1 MIQWEPIMMDS
12 LLKGQTGRIERV
24 EGPARVT
31 RRLAEMGVRPGVTVE
46 MLRPGRPCILRVHRT
61 RLSMG
66 SRLQAHVCVSRIGE
80 ADNAPPAG
88 YRL

>member
-1 MIQWEPIMMDS
+1 MMTA

-31 RRLAEMGVRPGVTVE
+31 RRLAEMGVTPGVTVE
-46 MLRPGRPCILRVHRT
+46 MLCPGRPCILRVHQT

-66 SRLQAHVCVSRIGE
+66 SRLQARVSISRIGQ
-80 ADNAPPAG
+80 ADNNAPTTPNG
-88 YRL
+88 

>member
-1 MIQWEPIMMDS
+1 MTA

-31 RRLAEMGVRPGVTVE
+31 RRLAEMGVTPGATVE
-46 MLRPGRPCILRVHRT
+46 MLRPGQPCILRVHHT

-66 SRLQAHVCVSRIGE
+66 GRLQARVSVSRIGK
-80 ADNAPPAG
+80 ADNRPSTTPG
-88 YRL
+88 G

>member
-1 MIQWEPIMMDS
+1 MIQWEPITMAA

-31 RRLAEMGVRPGVTVE
+31 RRLAEMGVTPGATVE
-46 MLRPGRPCILRVHRT
+46 MLRPGQPCILRVHHT

-66 SRLQAHVCVSRIGE
+66 GRLQAHVSVSRIGG
-80 ADNAPPAG
+80 ADNSPSTTPG
-88 YRL
+88 G